1 MIVVNKQ
8 EEEEEK
14 VKGVEKVE
22 EEEEEEQ
29 QSSSLYNLTE
39 DTIEKFIGRLETFKT
54 DNNLDNTFYLQN
66 NH

>member
-8 EEEEEK
+8 EEEEK
-14 VKGVEKVE
+14 VKEVEKE
-22 EEEEEEQ
+22 EEEEKEE

-54 DNNLDNTFYLQN
+54 DNTLDNTFYLQN